1 MNAVRRHP
9 RGAAVVASVAAIV
22 LVASAVLWLRQGML
36 SDLPAYLD
44 HGGPG
49 VIAEANRSLT
59 RTDLLRRLG
68 PRIAEQMP
76 AHNDLWITQAGFNS
90 DAALEAWGTERQ
102 ISLSTFPAWSVPLH
116 PTWAEDPYHNISWQF
131 YYQSLGWLWAPGRGC
146 AQGDQADCRLVA
158 DYVLSWVG
166 ASPRSHP
173 PSARSW
179 YDHAVAFRT
188 DALVSL
194 FPKVL
199 APVLSPAELG
209 SLLRSLELH
218 GQVLDGYLHAPGFI
232 GHNHNLFHALSLYN
246 LATAFPELQNATTWR
261 TDARARMSTLLPEMV
276 QTDEGVSLEQAA
288 SYHNLALSLFAS
300 ADAYLRKHDDG
311 LSPSERMVLAKMTA
325 FGALLLSP
333 TMQLPAIGDT
343 SYGTSSGGSLL
354 GRLASQGI
362 SSPIADYVLSRGARG
377 TRPSSALFYPK
388 AGYVIARPNYSA
400 GEAWARDLQLIV
412 DTTPRTKVHGHDDV
426 MSVLLN
432 AEGGP
437 LLVDSGGPYLFGN
450 AAHAA
455 FTGASAHNTV
465 VDLGSPAAHS
475 PATDLVE
482 TDDARATVVGASFA
496 VSAGVQARRVV
507 VLVKPDLLLVVDFL
521 RATDRSPHRFGLFYH
536 LPPGS
541 AVVRDRAAGTVTA
554 GPAAMGYRV
563 LSSSPAIATVV
574 TGQEHPLL
582 GWVTPAYAKKVA
594 APVLRFEQRAATAWY
609 VTVIH
614 PAPAGSAQ
622 LPGAR
627 VDPDGSGG
635 LRVTVAGRAGVSAL
649 HITPDGEV
657 EFAGS

>member
-1 MNAVRRHP
+1 VNAVRRHP

-22 LVASAVLWLRQGML
+22 LVGSAVLWLRQGTL

-44 HGGPG
+44 SGAPG

-90 DAALEAWGTERQ
+90 DAAFEAWGTERRV
-102 ISLSTFPAWSVPLH
+102 SLSTFPAWSVPLH

-146 AQGDQADCRLVA
+146 TQGDQADCRLVA
-158 DYVLSWVG
+158 DYVLSWIG
-166 ASPRSHP
+166 TSPRSHP
-173 PSARSW
+173 PSVRSW

-261 TDARARMSTLLPEMV
+261 TDARARMSSLLPEMV

-300 ADAYLRKHDDG
+300 ADAYLGKHDDG
-311 LSPSERMVLAKMTA
+311 LSLSERTVLAKMTA

-343 SYGTSSGGSLL
+343 PYGTSSGGSLL

-388 AGYVIARPNYSA
+388 SGYVIARPNYSA
-400 GEAWARDLQLIV
+400 GEAWARDLQVIV

-437 LLVDSGGPYLFGN
+437 LLVDAGGPYLFGN

-465 VDLGSPAAHS
+465 VDLGSPSAHS
-475 PATDLVE
+475 PVTDLVE

-496 VSAGVQARRVV
+496 VSAGVQARRIV
-507 VLVKPDLLLVVDFL
+507 VLVKPDLLLVVDLL

-541 AVVRDRAAGTVTA
+541 AVKRDRAAGTVTA

-563 LSSSPAIATVV
+563 LSSSPAIASVV
-574 TGQEHPLL
+574 TGQDHPLL

-622 LPGAR
+622 PPGAR
-627 VDPDGSGG
+627 VDADGSGG
-635 LRVTVAGRAGVSAL
+635 LRVTVAGLAGVSAL
-649 HITPDGEV
+649 HITPNGEV